1 MMFDVPSLAEGV
13 NADFSLLLVL
23 AKGVQHLN

>member
-13 NADFSLLLVL
+13 NADSSLLLVL
-23 AKGVQHLN
+23 AKGVEHLN